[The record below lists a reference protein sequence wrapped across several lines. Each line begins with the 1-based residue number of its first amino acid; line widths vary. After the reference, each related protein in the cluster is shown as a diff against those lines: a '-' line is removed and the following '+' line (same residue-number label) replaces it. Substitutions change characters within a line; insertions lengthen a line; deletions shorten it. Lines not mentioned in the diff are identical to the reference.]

1 MCAQDLGVNWDIG
14 SDTLGFKLNLDG
26 KPTTRHQMLSMIS
39 KIYCSLGLAVP
50 FLLKGKRILQEL
62 RKINFNWDDAV
73 SDDIAEWQKWKK
85 ELQLLEN
92 LKMERCFKPSKFG
105 KVIDCSLHHFLMMQ
119 KGYIKWQN
127 QAFHRQN
134 LCQFQDLS

>member
-1 MCAQDLGVNWDIG
+1 M
-14 SDTLGFKLNLDG
+14 
-26 KPTTRHQMLSMIS
+26 
-39 KIYCSLGLAVP
+39 AVP

-105 KVIDCSLHHFLMMQ
+105 KVIDCSLHHFLMM
-119 KGYIKWQN
+119 
-127 QAFHRQN
+127 
-134 LCQFQDLS
+134 

>member
-1 MCAQDLGVNWDIG
+1 
-14 SDTLGFKLNLDG
+14 
-26 KPTTRHQMLSMIS
+26 MLSMIS

-105 KVIDCSLHHFLMMQ
+105 KVIDCSLHHFLMM
-119 KGYIKWQN
+119 
-127 QAFHRQN
+127 
-134 LCQFQDLS
+134 